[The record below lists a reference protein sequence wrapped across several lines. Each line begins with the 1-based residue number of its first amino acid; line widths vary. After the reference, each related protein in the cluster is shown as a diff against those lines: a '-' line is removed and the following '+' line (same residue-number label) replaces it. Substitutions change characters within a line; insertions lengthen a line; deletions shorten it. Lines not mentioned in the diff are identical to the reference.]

1 MYKPIK
7 ILVLGNKDTERNKLI
22 DNMKSLGNP
31 IDDLT
36 FQIYKVNFQFLEN
49 NISDKEINWK
59 EIIENQNIDI
69 ILFTFDYRYQESF
82 IDIQTFIKKK

>member
-69 ILFTFDYRYQESF
+69 ILFTFVY
-82 IDIQTFIKKK
+82 

>member
-36 FQIYKVNFQFLEN
+36 FQIYKVNFQFL
-49 NISDKEINWK
+49 
-59 EIIENQNIDI
+59 
-69 ILFTFDYRYQESF
+69 
-82 IDIQTFIKKK
+82 